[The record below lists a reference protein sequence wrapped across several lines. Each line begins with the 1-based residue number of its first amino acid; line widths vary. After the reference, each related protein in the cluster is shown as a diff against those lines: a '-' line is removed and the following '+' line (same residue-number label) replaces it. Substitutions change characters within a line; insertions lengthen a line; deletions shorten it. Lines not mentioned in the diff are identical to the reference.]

1 MRQLIVTQFV
11 SLDGVVEAPGGEPGY
26 AHTGWVAGH
35 VGDEL
40 FAYKLEEQLAADVL
54 LLGRAT
60 YESFRGAWPDREGE
74 MADKINGMRKVVV
87 STTLGSSDWHD
98 TAVVGED
105 VDAAVRALKAEDGPP
120 ILVIGS
126 RTLVG
131 HLLRAGLVDEL
142 HLQVFPVVLGSGFRL
157 WPESPDTLPMRLA
170 SSRALENGVVLQ
182 DYRPV

>member
-1 MRQLIVTQFV
+1 MRSLIVTQFV

-26 AHTGWVAGH
+26 AHTGWVPEH
-35 VGDEL
+35 FSDDL
-40 FAYKLEEQLAADVL
+40 FAYKLEEQLSADVL

-98 TAVVGED
+98 TTVVGED

-157 WPESPDTLPMRLA
+157 WPESPDTTPLRLA
-170 SSRALENGVVLQ
+170 SSRALDNGVVLQ
-182 DYRPV
+182 DYRPT